1 MDINNTHFL
10 RCLEALKDSLFF
22 NKMDADT
29 LKEVLPYMTRCI
41 WTKGTFRN
49 GNEVASH
56 LHFIISGRLKMY
68 QVSPSSGR
76 ERTIMILTKGDVFDI
91 MCLMDSEAH
100 DIYYEAMDELE
111 ILFLSKGYM
120 HKWILKNPS
129 MNSSIYAYLG
139 KRFRELEEVA
149 SNVALNNT
157 LVRLS
162 NLLLRNVNDKSK
174 ELEVI
179 NNLPNN
185 EIASL
190 IGTTRAVVNRHIQEL
205 KNYGA
210 ISVSRKYIHI
220 DNPEV
225 LRSISRETFVGY
237 L

>member
-1 MDINNTHFL
+1 MESKNTHFL
-10 RCLEALKDSLFF
+10 RCLEALKDSSFF
-22 NKMDADT
+22 NNMDTDA
-29 LKEVLPYMTRCI
+29 LKKLLPYMTRNI
-41 WTKGTFRN
+41 WAEGTFKS
-49 GNEVASH
+49 GNEIASH

-68 QVSPSSGR
+68 QISPRSGR
-76 ERTIMILTKGDVFDI
+76 EQTIMILTKGDVFDI

-111 ILFLSKGYM
+111 ILFLSTGYV
-120 HKWILKNPS
+120 HKWVLENPS
-129 MNSSIYAYLG
+129 MNPSIYAYLG
-139 KRFRELEEVA
+139 KRLRQLEDVA
-149 SNVALNNT
+149 SNVSLNNT

-162 NLLLRNVNDKSK
+162 NLLLRNVNDKSN

-190 IGTTRAVVNRHIQEL
+190 IGTTRAVVNRNIQEL

-210 ISVSRKYIHI
+210 ISVSRKYIRI

-225 LRSISRETFVGY
+225 LRSISRETFVG
-237 L
+237 